1 MSRITRA
8 TLAIGAS
15 VAALAG
21 GAGTAS
27 ADGTAARAAAPTA
40 VQLQVE
46 HSGKCLTID
55 KGSLRNGA
63 EATQAKCAD
72 GLDNQLFDVVPTGN
86 ATFELRPKHSGK
98 CLEVENSGTD
108 IRANVQQWWC
118 AQLPHQQWRMVM
130 VDVAKESYE
139 LRPAHALNRCLDV
152 QGGNLDDGANI
163 MLWYCNSTA
172 GQRWKLLPA
181 KSA

>member
-15 VAALAG
+15 VAALAAS
-21 GAGTAS
+21 AGTAS
-27 ADGTAARAAAPTA
+27 ADETAARAAAPTA
-40 VQLQVE
+40 VQLQAQ
-46 HSGKCLTID
+46 HSGKCLTIE
-55 KGSLRNGA
+55 KSSLRNGA
-63 EATQAKCAD
+63 EATQAQCAD
-72 GLDNQLFDVVPTGN
+72 GLDNQLFDVVSVGN

-98 CLEVENSGTD
+98 CLEVENAGTD

-118 AQLPHQQWRMVM
+118 AELPHQHWRLVM
-130 VDVAKESYE
+130 VDVAKELYE
-139 LRPAHALNRCLDV
+139 LHPAHALNRCLDV

-163 MLWYCNSTA
+163 MLWYCNGTA

>member
-15 VAALAG
+15 VAALAAS
-21 GAGTAS
+21 AGTAS
-27 ADGTAARAAAPTA
+27 ADETAARAAAPTA
-40 VQLQVE
+40 VQLQAQ
-46 HSGKCLTID
+46 HSGKCLTIE
-55 KGSLRNGA
+55 KSSLRNGA
-63 EATQAKCAD
+63 EAMQAQCAD
-72 GLDNQLFDVVPTGN
+72 GLDNQLFDVVSVGN

-98 CLEVENSGTD
+98 CLEVENAGTD

-118 AQLPHQQWRMVM
+118 AELPHQRWRLVM
-130 VDVAKESYE
+130 VDVAKELYE
-139 LRPAHALNRCLDV
+139 LHPAHALNRCLDV

-163 MLWYCNSTA
+163 MLWYCNGTA